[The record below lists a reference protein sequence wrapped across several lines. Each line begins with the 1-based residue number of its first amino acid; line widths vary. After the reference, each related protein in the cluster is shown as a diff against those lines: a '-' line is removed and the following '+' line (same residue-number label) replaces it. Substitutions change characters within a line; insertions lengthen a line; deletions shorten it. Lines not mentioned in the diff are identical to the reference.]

1 MISCTKL
8 AHLSLSLQQC
18 WCGLAFRERC
28 PVLWCQ
34 VVTSSWHFPVL
45 TLETRW
51 LSSARHNT
59 QHADVSKMS
68 HVAACY
74 CTVVLRDLCENPRA
88 STVIINELKWA
99 AQFVPEW
106 FNWQC
111 IDIKYGS
118 YKRLRCFCTCQFFW
132 KDFVLYLKISHHKL
146 EAELYHPTKW
156 MSLIGYSVISEFGL
170 SRKRKKSWF
179 YHVYTYTILISAV
192 QLKNG
197 NAFFAW

>member
-1 MISCTKL
+1 MSNCTKCFIENAAILHFVLKHFLQSFHVIDPCFSCSAQFLLVPGCVMISCTKL
-8 AHLSLSLQQC
+8 AHLSLSSQQC

-34 VVTSSWHFPVL
+34 MVTSSWHFPVL

-74 CTVVLRDLCENPRA
+74 CTVVLRDLYENPTA

-99 AQFVPEW
+99 A
-106 FNWQC
+106 
-111 IDIKYGS
+111 
-118 YKRLRCFCTCQFFW
+118 
-132 KDFVLYLKISHHKL
+132 
-146 EAELYHPTKW
+146 
-156 MSLIGYSVISEFGL
+156 
-170 SRKRKKSWF
+170 
-179 YHVYTYTILISAV
+179 
-192 QLKNG
+192 
-197 NAFFAW
+197 